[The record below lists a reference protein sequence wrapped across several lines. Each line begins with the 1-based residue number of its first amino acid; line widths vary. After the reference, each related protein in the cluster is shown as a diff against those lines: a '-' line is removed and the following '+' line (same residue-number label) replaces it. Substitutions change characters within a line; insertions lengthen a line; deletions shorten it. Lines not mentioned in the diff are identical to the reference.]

1 MRKTPTGSIDSRRP
15 SRRDG
20 PPSGFTIIEVAVS
33 VTVFAIVMGAIYG
46 LLHVARGGRLNTNQR
61 TEVLQNVRVALNA
74 MGRDAINAGVGYP
87 NLGALLPD
95 NKLSVIGVAADAD
108 STPDFLTPVYAG
120 NNMNSVN
127 GRLTDQ
133 VTFLYVDDAFNA
145 GASVPISTIGNPT
158 GTNTVLTVQAGFNNA
173 ACTVGDLYL
182 ITGTSGS
189 AIGMLTSKTGAD
201 KLNFAGT
208 DPLGINSPG
217 ANSAIDTLVTP
228 ASVLKLVWV
237 TYYVADE
244 DGNGTG
250 TGTLR
255 RRVHGGF
262 NAGNNTMLNW
272 VDQPLAFGVEDMQIQ
287 YVLASGAVVDLPTTA
302 QMEDI
307 RQVRAT
313 VSVRSSEIDP
323 RTNQPFRSSLT
334 ASFSTRNLV
343 YEKL

>member
-1 MRKTPTGSIDSRRP
+1 MRNMLFESFSSCRSDRRKTRQ
-15 SRRDG
+15 
-20 PPSGFTIIEVAVS
+20 SGFTIIEIAVS
-33 VTVFAIVMGAIYG
+33 VTVFTIVMGAIYG
-46 LLHVARGGRLNTNQR
+46 LLHVARGGRLNTSQR
-61 TEVLQNVRVALNA
+61 TEVLQNVRVSLNA

-95 NKLSVIGVAADAD
+95 DKLSLIGVAADAD
-108 STPDFLTPVYAG
+108 NAPDFLTPVYAG
-120 NNMNSVN
+120 NNRNSVN
-127 GRLTDQ
+127 GTLTDQ
-133 VTFLYVDDAFNA
+133 VTFLYVDDGFNA
-145 GASVPISTIGNPT
+145 GASVPISTVSDPAGNAS
-158 GTNTVLTVQAGFNNA
+158 VLNIQAGFNNNG
-173 ACTVGDLYL
+173 CSVGDIYL

-201 KLNFAGT
+201 KLNFAGN

-217 ANSAIDTLVTP
+217 AGSAIDTIVTP
-228 ASVLKLVWV
+228 ASVLKLMWV

-255 RRVHGGF
+255 RRVYGGF
-262 NAGNNTMLNW
+262 NADTNSMLNW
-272 VDQPLAFGVEDMQIQ
+272 VDQPLAFGIEDMQIQ
-287 YVLASGAVVDLPTTA
+287 YVLASGAVVDLPSTA

-313 VSVRSSEIDP
+313 VSVRSSDIDP
-323 RTNQPFRSSLT
+323 KTNQPFRSAVT

>member
-1 MRKTPTGSIDSRRP
+1 MRNMLIESINSRRP
-15 SRRDG
+15 DRRTSQ
-20 PPSGFTIIEVAVS
+20 PSGFTLIEVVVS

-46 LLHVARGGRLNTNQR
+46 LLHVARGGRLNTSQR

-87 NLGALLPD
+87 NLGALIPD

-108 STPDFLTPVYAG
+108 NTPDFLTPVYAG
-120 NNMNSVN
+120 NNLNSVN
-127 GRLTDQ
+127 GTVTDQ
-133 VTFLYVDDAFNA
+133 VTFLYVDDAFNG
-145 GASVPISTIGNPT
+145 GASIPISSISDPAG
-158 GTNTVLTVQAGFNNA
+158 VSSILTLQAGFNNN
-173 ACTVGDLYL
+173 ACTAGDIYL

-189 AIGMLTSKTGAD
+189 AIGMLTSKTGSD
-201 KLNFAGT
+201 KLNFAGM
-208 DPLGINSPG
+208 DPLGINNPG
-217 ANSAIDTLVTP
+217 AGSAIDTIVTP
-228 ASVLKLVWV
+228 ASVLKLMWV

-262 NAGNNTMLNW
+262 NTGNNTMMNW
-272 VDQPLAFGVEDMQIQ
+272 VDQPLAFGVEDMQVQ
-287 YVLASGAVVDLPTTA
+287 YVLASGAVVDLPATA

-313 VSVRSSEIDP
+313 VSVRSSDIDP
-323 RTNQPFRSSLT
+323 KTNQPFRSALT

>member
-1 MRKTPTGSIDSRRP
+1 MCNTRIGSLNSRGP
-15 SRRDG
+15 CRRN
-20 PPSGFTIIEVAVS
+20 SKQTGFTIIEVAVS

-46 LLHVARGGRLNTNQR
+46 LLHVARGGRVNTSQR

-87 NLGALLPD
+87 NLGALIPD
-95 NKLSVIGVAADAD
+95 DKLSVVGVLPDGD
-108 STPDFLTPVYAG
+108 TTPDFLTPVYAV
-120 NNMNSVN
+120 NNLNSVN
-127 GRLTDQ
+127 GTVTDQ

-145 GASVPISTIGNPT
+145 GASIPIGSINDPA
-158 GTNTVLTVQAGFNNA
+158 GTDTVLTVQAGFNNT
-173 ACTVGDLYL
+173 ACNTGDIYL

-189 AIGMLTSKTGAD
+189 AVGMLTSKTGAD
-201 KLNFAGT
+201 QLNFAGT
-208 DPLGINSPG
+208 DPLGINNPG
-217 ANSAIDTLVTP
+217 AGSAIDTVVTP

-262 NAGNNTMLNW
+262 NPGNNTMMNW
-272 VDQPLAFGVEDMQIQ
+272 VDQPLAFGVEDLQVQ
-287 YVLASGAVVDLPTTA
+287 YVLANGAVVDLPTTA

-313 VSVRSSEIDP
+313 VTVRSSDIDP
-323 RTNQPFRSSLT
+323 KTNLPFRLALT